1 VSNGGVCAGFTR
13 PNTPTSSANYV
24 TPILV
29 KVVMEFI
36 SIDWGVVVSDFIRIL
51 LAFVLAV
58 PIAWERVR
66 SPRNLGL
73 RTFPIVATASA
84 GFVLVARS
92 LPEIGPEGLARVI
105 QGLIAGI
112 GFIGGGAILKEGLDV
127 HGLATAASVW
137 NTGAIGAAVA
147 LDRYEIAVVLTL
159 LNFLTLYF
167 LTPVANNFKED
178 SLMEKG
184 ENGGGHETIRTA

>member
-1 VSNGGVCAGFTR
+1 MEIFSIDFGIIVSNF
-13 PNTPTSSANYV
+13 
-24 TPILV
+24 
-29 KVVMEFI
+29 
-36 SIDWGVVVSDFIRIL
+36 VSLI
-51 LAFVLAV
+51 LAFVLAI

-66 SPRNLGL
+66 SPKSLGL

-92 LPEIGPEGLARVI
+92 LPEIGPDGLARVI
-105 QGLIAGI
+105 QGVIAGI

-147 LDRYEIAVVLTL
+147 LDRYEVAIVLAL
-159 LNFLTLYF
+159 LNFITLYF
-167 LTPVANNFKED
+167 LTPVANDIKEETLQD
-178 SLMEKG
+178 KR
-184 ENGGGHETIRTA
+184 ENEEEHEPA